1 MTETQETKTRAP
13 LILVVDDDTFFLNFI
28 GMVLTRQGYQVLK
41 GSNGKEGLAILEKET
56 PDLIISD
63 VMMPE
68 MSGIE
73 FCKAVKSNPAKR
85 DIYFLVLT
93 SRTDVAE
100 KVRLLDIGA
109 DDFLSKPVNN
119 DELLAK
125 VRASMRIQE
134 LQRELKESNTRLK
147 HLNHRLKQ
155 ATKHLQTANRE
166 IKETQAQLLQQ
177 EKMASIGQLA
187 AGVAHEINNPI
198 GFISSN
204 LSVLQDYISDLMK
217 FLTKYKELKENI
229 KRNKREH
236 LQVSFE
242 ELQTIE
248 RDIGLQFILEDF
260 EKIVQESLDGAERV
274 KVIVQDLK
282 DFSHIDQAEIKFFQ
296 INKGLESTLNIVW
309 NEIKYKAKV
318 IKDYG
323 KVPEIR
329 CYPMQLNQVFMNL
342 LVNAAQAIE
351 KNGLIK
357 IKTFLKDKRVV
368 VQISDNGIGIAEENL
383 NKIFDPFFTTKDVG
397 KGTGLGLSTAYNIV
411 KKHHG
416 EIRVESK
423 IGKGTR
429 FTIELPIEAVSEK
442 KEKILLEEVA

>member
-28 GMVLTRQGYQVLK
+28 GMVLTRQGYRVLK
-41 GSNGKEGLAILEKET
+41 GGNGKEGLAILEQET

-134 LQRELKESNTRLK
+134 LQRELKESNARLK

-204 LSVLQDYISDLMK
+204 LFVLQDYISDLMK
-217 FLTKYKELKENI
+217 FLKKYQELKENI
-229 KRNKREH
+229 ERNKREH

-242 ELQTIE
+242 ELQAIE
-248 RDIGLQFILEDF
+248 RDIDLQFILEDF

-282 DFSHIDQAEIKFFQ
+282 DFSHIDQAEIKYFQ

-323 KVPEIR
+323 QVPEIR

-357 IKTFLKDKRVV
+357 IKTFLKDEHVV
-368 VQISDNGIGIAEENL
+368 VQISDNGIGIPEENL

-397 KGTGLGLSTAYNIV
+397 KGTGLGLGTAYNIV

-423 IGKGTR
+423 VGKGTR